1 VLIRRDWRNSLAF
14 GCIFAPHSSTCAAC
28 FSVLNRT
35 SIGIRCRDKGW
46 SLLRN
51 PNPTNSVIDLKD
63 AVKWLYGHL
72 ITTYTGKPLAAQ
84 VRSLAGACSLAS
96 RFSAS
101 GLDTRAQSDFKVN
114 LSFGADEL
122 PGEYD
127 LMSTV
132 M

>member
-1 VLIRRDWRNSLAF
+1 M
-14 GCIFAPHSSTCAAC
+14 CAAC

-84 VRSLAGACSLAS
+84 VRAPARWCMQFGHPFPSLWAGH
-96 RFSAS
+96 F
-101 GLDTRAQSDFKVN
+101 RAQSDFKVN